1 MMQQTQRPR
10 VGLAVHCLSANMLC
24 MYTFPMQMCCA
35 GTGAEFMA
43 IDEETKKQTRES
55 LAVKVKPKRG
65 KSSRKQKQRLAIKF
79 DKVLLHPQI

>member
-10 VGLAVHCLSANMLC
+10 VRLAVHCLSVIILC

-35 GTGAEFMA
+35 GTGADFMA
-43 IDEETKKQTRES
+43 IDEDTKKQTRDS
-55 LAVKVKPKRG
+55 LAVNVKPKRG

-79 DKVLLHPQI
+79 DKVLLHPQV